1 MIWMDLNYIFVLEAI
16 MNSKKI
22 VISPE
27 IFKIFPEFTR
37 GIIFVSNIQ
46 IIEKNKR
53 IKKPLNKIIQQRQSE
68 KFDFTSHPYIQAWD
82 KAHEKF
88 GSNPEKYP
96 PSIKSLLSRVMV
108 GGGLPSIN
116 SVVTLF
122 NYISLKYLVPCGG
135 DDLNQISGNLCLDFA
150 TGEELFI
157 GLGSSNLEHPDVGEV
172 IYYDNQSGQ
181 VMCRRWNWR
190 NAEFSK
196 ITLDSREIVINI
208 DGIDSIPPSIIID
221 ARDELAE
228 LLENHCQA
236 EFRVNLLT
244 QDHPEISL
252 SE

>member
-1 MIWMDLNYIFVLEAI
+1 M
-16 MNSKKI
+16 SGKKI
-22 VISPE
+22 VISPD
-27 IFKIFPEFTR
+27 IFKEFPEFVR
-37 GIIFVSNIQ
+37 GIIFVDHMQ

-53 IKKPLNKIIQQRQSE
+53 IKKPLNKVIQQRQSE
-68 KFDFTSHPYIQAWD
+68 RLDFSNHPYIQAWD
-82 KAHEKF
+82 RAHDKF

-96 PSIKSLLSRVMV
+96 PSIKSLLSRIML

-135 DDLNQISGNLCLDFA
+135 DDLNRISGNLCLDFA

-157 GLGSSNLEHPDVGEV
+157 GLGSSDLEHPEIGEV
-172 IYYDNQSGQ
+172 IYYDDQSKQ

-196 ITLDSREIVINI
+196 ITLDSQAIIINI
-208 DGIDSIPPSIIID
+208 DGIDGIPQSVILD
-221 ARDELAE
+221 ARDELAG
-228 LLENHCQA
+228 LLETHCQA
-236 EFRVNLLT
+236 ESRVALLT
-244 QDHPEISL
+244 QNHPEMSL